1 MKMDKPWSVSMELH
15 GREVC
20 EAAVPEARM
29 PMTRLQEADGMSRV
43 R

>member
-1 MKMDKPWSVSMELH
+1 MKMNKPWSVSMELR

-20 EAAVPEARM
+20 EAAMPEARM
-29 PMTRLQEADGMSRV
+29 PVTGLQEADGMSRV